1 MEGAETSSSGPSPQ
15 GLAIE
20 EAQAAVQKPS
30 GRRLGIAPQIYLGLM
45 GSVVLVLLAS
55 FVAYYYLNEIVDY
68 QSRLAE
74 QSIPNLSRSVEVAR
88 RSASLVNGAARM
100 AAAGSIEEHA
110 RVSQEVLQER
120 DVLAAL
126 VDELAAGG
134 ALKDQ
139 ASLLGDRLDNFW
151 PLLEEVYESS
161 GRRLEIQR
169 SLNLL
174 VDELGEV
181 NRRTGRGVV
190 TAIDNQGF
198 FLVEGLRSLQDS
210 RRPLTER
217 ASESELA
224 YYRDLVDISHQ
235 TNVGGSLLG
244 EALSL
249 SDADLMAPLME
260 RFHSAAQNLLRALNR
275 MATHTPN
282 EVLQSLGSRL
292 IEIGEGEQGVFVLRR
307 EYLKLLAQERA
318 ALAAGREAA
327 AGLLSD
333 MEKLVGGVNS
343 EVVNVNADSQA
354 AASTG
359 IVLLAVLNFLSI
371 AAAFLIGWLFV
382 GRHLLHRM
390 VALAGVMRE
399 MAGGDLEAPVAVSG
413 NDEVTDMAHAL
424 EVFRRYAL
432 EVQRLN
438 LVEKLAEELDAK
450 NQALENTLEQLRKA
464 QEQMVAEEKLSSL
477 GKLTAGVAHEIKNPL
492 NFVRNF
498 AELSLELIEEI
509 GEIIEEAKED
519 EDLDLAEEVAD
530 ILGDLKV
537 NLGKVGEH
545 CGRADGIVHS
555 MLEHSR
561 ASPGDWRETDLN
573 GLLKQYRDLAY
584 HAMRG
589 QNQDFNAALNE
600 DLDEGVDLIQVVPQ
614 DMSRAFLNILT
625 NAFQAMEEKG
635 EKLGEGYAPELTIGS
650 RRLADGAEFWVRDN
664 GPGVPEDLRERMFE
678 PFVTTKDTGKGT
690 GLGLSLTVDII
701 TRHGGSVTVDSEEGA
716 YTEMRIRL
724 PLKPAAALEE
734 VAHGK

>member
-1 MEGAETSSSGPSPQ
+1 MSDQQANSVPPRLSIQ
-15 GLAIE
+15 
-20 EAQAAVQKPS
+20 EAQAEVQKPS

-45 GSVVLVLLAS
+45 GSVVLVLVAS
-55 FVAYYYLNEIVDY
+55 FVAYYFLNEIVDY
-68 QSRLAE
+68 QSHLAK

-100 AAAGSIEEHA
+100 AAASTVQEHA
-110 RVSQEVLQER
+110 RVSEEVLRER
-120 DVLAAL
+120 DALVAL
-126 VDELAAGG
+126 VDELAAD
-134 ALKDQ
+134 AFLKDQ
-139 ASLLGDRLDNFW
+139 ASVLVARLDSFW
-151 PLLEEVYESS
+151 PLLEKVYESS
-161 GRRLEIQR
+161 GRRLQIQQ
-169 SLNLL
+169 SLHEL
-174 VDELGEV
+174 VDELAEV
-181 NRRTGRGVV
+181 NRRIGRSIVA
-190 TAIDNQGF
+190 AIDDQGF
-198 FLVEGLRSLQDS
+198 FLVEGLRTLQDS
-210 RRPLTER
+210 RQPLAQR
-217 ASESELA
+217 ASEAELA
-224 YYRDLVDISHQ
+224 HYRDLIDISHQ
-235 TNVGGSLLG
+235 TSLGASLLG

-249 SDADLMAPLME
+249 SDRDLMEPLAE
-260 RFHSAAQNLLRALNR
+260 RFHSAAQSLLRSLDR

-282 EVLQSLGSRL
+282 EVLQRLGGRL
-292 IEIGEGEQGVFVLRR
+292 VEIGEAEEGIFTLRR
-307 EYLKLLAQERA
+307 ESLRLLGEERK
-318 ALAAGREAA
+318 ALAAGREAS
-327 AGLLSD
+327 AGLLED
-333 MEKLVGGVNS
+333 MEELVAEVNN
-343 EVVNVNADSQA
+343 EAVAVNADSQSA
-354 AASTG
+354 ARTG
-359 IVLLAVLNFLSI
+359 IILLAVLNFLSI
-371 AAAFLIGWLFV
+371 AGAFLIGWLFV

-390 VALAGVMRE
+390 VGLASVMRD
-399 MAGGDLEAPVAVSG
+399 MASGDLEAPVVVSG

-464 QEQMVAEEKLSSL
+464 QEQMVAEEKLASL
-477 GKLTAGVAHEIKNPL
+477 GQLTAGVAHEIKNPL

-498 AELSLELIEEI
+498 AELSLELVDEI
-509 GEIIEEAKED
+509 AEIIEEAKED
-519 EDLDLAEEVAD
+519 EDLDLAEEVND

-561 ASPGDWRETDLN
+561 ATPGDWRETDLN
-573 GLLKQYRDLAY
+573 ALLKQYRDLAY

-589 QNQDFNAALNE
+589 ENQDFNAALNE
-600 DLDEGVDLIQVVPQ
+600 ELDEQVELIQVVPQ

-625 NAFQAMEEKG
+625 NAFQAMEEKQAN
-635 EKLGEGYAPELTIGS
+635 EGEGYAPELNIGS
-650 RRLADGAEFWVRDN
+650 RRLDDGAEFWVRDN
-664 GPGVPEDLRERMFE
+664 GPGVPDELRERMFE

-701 TRHGGSVTVDSEEGA
+701 TRHGGVVTVDTEQGA